1 MKNIYNLLTDAF
13 ERIGKNESDYY
24 VIVQD
29 NYKVTITSRLLPEIN
44 YASLR
49 LIMRADGELYDYRDE
64 NTLFTNDEWNEFCS
78 VIERQIPV
86 SFITAGQLLQ
96 IAPLLYPAHN
106 DMIYEENQ
114 AQDTT
119 ETGDSILANYR
130 NLTVDT
136 NVARFIDLD
145 NFFVE
150 NEQPAENIYELD

>member
-13 ERIGKNESDYY
+13 ESIGKKESDYY

-29 NYKVTITSRLLPEIN
+29 NYKVTITSRLSPEIN

>member
-13 ERIGKNESDYY
+13 ESIGKNESDYY

-29 NYKVTITSRLLPEIN
+29 NYKVTITSRLSPEIN

-49 LIMRADGELYDYRDE
+49 LIMRADGELYDFRDE
-64 NTLFTNDEWNEFCS
+64 NTLFTNDEWNEFCRI
-78 VIERQIPV
+78 IERQIPA